1 MKTVVRILVICFASF
16 ILLIGAAVG
25 IGIYEPKSYEG
36 LYNWVLYKN
45 TGYRFTTEDISIQ
58 FSPTK
63 VLITGFVLNNPE
75 WEANPQL
82 LRLGNAELTIQFS
95 KYFRNEL
102 PYWGAVLNNSNV
114 YVTKDDQGN
123 SNWITSILAS
133 KKTKSDEPLQLEK
146 LFSFS
151 EVSVK
156 NSSIK
161 HVQGELTEE
170 FGLSSL
176 SLNRTDQS
184 SVQIQGLGVYEMEE
198 VKIDGE
204 VSIDSND
211 PSGETLQFAL
221 QAKGLDIDLQANG
234 KINPQRPDGLS
245 AHVIATSESLDEVEE
260 FLKEKFPDVEPVT
273 VSLDL
278 ISSKDAYEASKVQIQ
293 FGENSITGQVLY
305 NLKENSVYVNLAAD
319 TLDFSPYITG
329 DNESQESTDQTTET
343 QKIEVGISEI
353 EDATGK
359 AELDW
364 TWKNF
369 GFDFNIQVGHII
381 ANQHLINDFTAS
393 INREDE
399 EINIEQIKG
408 RYIQIDKDNT
418 EQKFSTD
425 LLEIS
430 GTVQPLG
437 LAMTTQVEDI
447 LLSLLISEGNSKI
460 VVDGPVNLNGIEGTK
475 LKIDAKATELDSLAQ
490 YLQKDFS
497 QYFPASVSVNIETS
511 ENEIKIENL
520 VAQSKESDLSGNLN
534 VDWSNEKIRISGALS
549 SELIDVSPLQK
560 SETLSQNVSSQQKK
574 EINDDK
580 VFSDEE
586 IDWSWL
592 SSYDIDL
599 DIKIKKFVAST
610 VLTGIFSEQAP
621 DNIFHDVKTKV
632 DLSNGELKVNPL
644 STTMAGGNI
653 QAKIFLS
660 KTEKGA
666 KFDTDFK
673 ALNLSMEELGASGE
687 SVVDGGISDIVISLS
702 GQGNSSR
709 QLASSLNGE
718 FVLEIQEAIL
728 DNNMFELVGGDV
740 FIKLV
745 NAISPFIKEKKTT
758 ELECAVIK
766 FIAEDGVLISN
777 KQMAIDS
784 SRMKIVGSGKI
795 DMHTENIAIGFTPIA
810 KQGVGVNVGNLVKFV
825 YLGGTLSNPH
835 MENDP
840 VGIAKSGVAVSTALA
855 TGGLS
860 LIAEG
865 LFKRVTNTGDIC
877 KRALEDS
884 GEEPE
889 ETPPSNMRHVS
900 DQPKDSPAATQ

>member
-1 MKTVVRILVICFASF
+1 MKTAVRILVICFASF
-16 ILLIGAAVG
+16 ILLIGAVVG

-63 VLITGFVLNNPE
+63 VLITGLVLNNPE

-102 PYWGAVLNNSNV
+102 PYWSAALNNSNV
-114 YVTKDDQGN
+114 FVTKDDQGN

-156 NSSIK
+156 KSSIK
-161 HVQGELTEE
+161 HVQGESTEE
-170 FGLSSL
+170 LGLSSL

-184 SVQIQGLGVYEMEE
+184 SVLIQGLGVYEMEE

-204 VSIDSND
+204 VSIDRND
-211 PSGETLQFAL
+211 PSGETLHFAL

-234 KINPQRPDGLS
+234 IINPQRPDGLS

-260 FLKEKFPDVEPVT
+260 FLKEQFPDVEPVT

-278 ISSKDAYEASKVQIQ
+278 TSSKDAYEASKVQIQ

-305 NLKENSVYVNLAAD
+305 NSKENSVYVNLAAD
-319 TLDFSPYITG
+319 TLDFSSYITG
-329 DNESQESTDQTTET
+329 DDESQESTDQTTET

-353 EDATGK
+353 DDATEK

-364 TWKNF
+364 AWKKF
-369 GFDFNIQVGHII
+369 GFDFNIQVGQII

-393 INREDE
+393 INREDK

-447 LLSLLISEGNSKI
+447 LLSLLISEGNYKI
-460 VVDGPVNLNGIEGTK
+460 VVDGPVNLNDIEGTK
-475 LKIDAKATELDSLAQ
+475 LKIDAKANKLDSLAK

-497 QYFPASVSVNIETS
+497 PYLPASVSVNIETS
-511 ENEIKIENL
+511 ENGIKIEDL
-520 VAQSKESDLSGNLN
+520 VAQSKESDLSGNLI
-534 VDWSNEKIRISGALS
+534 VDWSNEKVTISGALS

-560 SETLSQNVSSQQKK
+560 PETLSEDVLSRQEK
-574 EINDDK
+574 EITDDK
-580 VFSDEE
+580 VFSDKE

-599 DIKIKKFVAST
+599 DIKIKKFIAST
-610 VLTGIFSEQAP
+610 VLTGIFGEQAP
-621 DNIFHDVKTKV
+621 ENIFHNVKTKV
-632 DLSNGELKVNPL
+632 DLSNGELKINPL
-644 STTMAGGNI
+644 SAITAGGNV
-653 QAKIFLS
+653 QANIFLS

-673 ALNLSMEELGASGE
+673 ALNMSMEELGASGE

-702 GQGNSSR
+702 GQGKSPH

-718 FVLEIQEAIL
+718 FVIDIQDATIENKL
-728 DNNMFELVGGDV
+728 FELVGTDL
-740 FIKLV
+740 FLKL
-745 NAISPFIKEKKTT
+745 ISSLSPFVKEEKMT
-758 ELECAVIK
+758 ELECVAIK
-766 FIAEDGVLISN
+766 FVAKDGVLASH
-777 KQMAIDS
+777 KQMAIES
-784 SRMKIVGSGKI
+784 TRMKIVGSGKI
-795 DMHTENIAIGFTPIA
+795 DMHTENLAIGFTPIA
-810 KQGVGVNVGNLVKFV
+810 KKGIGVNVSNLVKFV
-825 YLGGTLSNPH
+825 YMGGTLRNPKL
-835 MENDP
+835 ENDP
-840 VGIAKSGVAVSTALA
+840 LGIAESGAAVTTALA

-865 LFKRVTNTGDIC
+865 LFKRVTNAGDIC

-900 DQPKDSPAATQ
+900 DQPEDSPAVTQ